1 MRVYLDNAATTPID
15 QAVVD
20 AIMPYY
26 GSLFGNPSATHA
38 AGREVKAAI
47 EMARR
52 DIAKLI
58 NAHPLEIYFTS
69 GGTEA
74 SNMAMMGAVRDLG
87 VSRIITSPIEHH
99 CVLHTAEFLKTWTST
114 ELRYVEIDT
123 QGNILLDSL
132 EALLQESGEKTL
144 VSLMHA
150 NNEIG
155 TIAPLAEISLL
166 CKKYGALL
174 HSDTVQTF
182 AHLPLDVKALDID
195 FITASAHKFHGPK
208 GSGFLYAAKK
218 NKIGPLLQG
227 GGQERQLRA
236 GTENIT
242 GIIGMAKAAVLAY
255 ENLDEDRQRMEAVK
269 NHLRSALITHLPGIT
284 FNGAEGENQLF
295 TILSASFP
303 PHPKND
309 LLLFQLDLRD
319 ICASGGSACTSGADA
334 GSHVINAIHGHP
346 LRKTVRFSFSKYNT
360 LAEADRVIEVVQ
372 EIYQ

>member
-1 MRVYLDNAATTPID
+1 
-15 QAVVD
+15 
-20 AIMPYY
+20 MPYY
-26 GSLFGNPSATHA
+26 GSLYGNPSATHA

-74 SNMAMMGAVRDLG
+74 SNMALMSAVRDVG
-87 VSRIITSPIEHH
+87 VKRIITSPIEHH
-99 CVLHTAEFLKTWTST
+99 CVLHTSEFLKSCNGT
-114 ELRYVEIDT
+114 EIRYVEIDE

-132 EALLQESGEKTL
+132 ETLLQESTEKTL
-144 VSLMHA
+144 VSIMHA

-174 HSDTVQTF
+174 HSDTVQSF
-182 AHLPLDVKALDID
+182 AHLPIDVKALNID

-208 GSGFLYAAKK
+208 GTGFLFAAKK

-242 GIIGMAKAAVLAY
+242 GIIGMSKAAVIAY
-255 ENLDEDRQRMEAVK
+255 NNLIEDRKAIEAVK
-269 NHLRSALITHLPGIT
+269 NHLRTALIAHLPGIS
-284 FNGAEGENQLF
+284 FNGAQGADQLF

-303 PHPKND
+303 PHPNNE

-319 ICASGGSACTSGADA
+319 ICASGGSACTSGSDT
-334 GSHVINAIHGHP
+334 GSHVINAIKGRP
-346 LRKTVRFSFSKYNT
+346 LGKTVRFSFSKYNT
-360 LAEADRVIEVVQ
+360 LAEADRVIEVVR